1 MATKARKR
9 KGKIRIKQKVLIE
22 KKDKTNVVRPDTTR
36 YRRMDTQMPRSNG
49 MVLKVKL
56 KKKPRQ

>member
-9 KGKIRIKQKVLIE
+9 KGKIRIKQRVLIE

-36 YRRMDTQMPRSNG
+36 YPKARTKVPSNG
-49 MVLKVKL
+49 VVFKVKL
-56 KKKPRQ
+56 KKKQ